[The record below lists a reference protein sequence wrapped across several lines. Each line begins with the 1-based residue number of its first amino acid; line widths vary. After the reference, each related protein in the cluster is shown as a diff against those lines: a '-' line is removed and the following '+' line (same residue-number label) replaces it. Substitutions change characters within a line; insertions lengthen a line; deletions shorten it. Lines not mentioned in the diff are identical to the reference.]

1 MTTSE
6 EFKKCTLYL
15 KKETKLGMEQM
26 LPGHRQRVTTEL
38 ILRYSRSFFSGLTD
52 DIYYFVISI

>member
-1 MTTSE
+1 MTTTE
-6 EFKKCTLYL
+6 EFRACTQYL

-38 ILRYSRSFFSGLTD
+38 ILRYSISFSQ
-52 DIYYFVISI
+52 V